1 MRILCALSSI
11 EFRVEHISLGLQ
23 SREAYHP
30 IFDAKSPK
38 LITYISENWPEKT
51 TPIDSY
57 LCYLALLRS
66 TEKLAF
72 HVPAIRTIKTD
83 AVIAQNMESLLRT
96 IQNIN
101 KIQVPGLQL
110 PSFVISTET
119 RSLDNSHFW
128 IEAWN
133 DALSDFYDGHKR
145 SNLHEMIV
153 TKEQV
158 MERFIKDPSK
168 SPANYAN
175 TLADWAAL
183 AGSFPISETVPY
195 NGDSIT
201 LSDYWKILIRKC
213 ARAEALFSID
223 DVDLQDLIDHCED
236 KIDQGSIH
244 TYTLMKVLRDARD
257 RKKTY
262 LGLGDLDITTSS
274 YRILS
279 DSDSAERANI
289 LAMIDSA
296 PAEKPIRTN
305 YPSQIAFLRAQF
317 KWQAAQDHKAQG
329 GN

>member
-1 MRILCALSSI
+1 MRILCAYSSI
-11 EFRVEHISLGLQ
+11 EFRVEHISFGLQ
-23 SREAYHP
+23 SRESYHP
-30 IFDAKSPK
+30 IFDAKSSK
-38 LITYISENWPEKT
+38 LIEYITTHWPEKT
-51 TPIDSY
+51 PPIESY
-57 LCYLALLRS
+57 LCYIALLRS
-66 TEKLAF
+66 TDRLAF
-72 HVPAIRTIKTD
+72 HVPAIRTNKTD

-96 IQNIN
+96 VQNIN

-110 PSFVISTET
+110 PSFVISPET
-119 RSLDNSHFW
+119 RSLENSHFW

-133 DALSDFYDGHKR
+133 SALSDFYDGHKR

-168 SPANYAN
+168 SPSNYAN

-183 AGSFPISETVPY
+183 AGSFPVTETVPY
-195 NGDSIT
+195 NGEQVT
-201 LSDYWKILIRKC
+201 LSEYWKTLIRKC

-262 LGLGDLDITTSS
+262 LGLGDLDISTST

-296 PAEKPIRTN
+296 PSDKPIASN
-305 YPSQIAFLRAQF
+305 YPSKIAFLRAQF
-317 KWQAAQDHKAQG
+317 KWQASQDYKAQG